1 MSICLCLNKTLLL
14 SRSPLRHYCYS
25 SDQPTME
32 IAHTLEA
39 VSVILLL
46 KIYHIIY
53 LWIYNEYILYIQVN
67 ITFTFD
73 TLEHYH

>member
-1 MSICLCLNKTLLL
+1 
-14 SRSPLRHYCYS
+14 
-25 SDQPTME
+25 ME

-73 TLEHYH
+73 TLEHYHFTEPFAFDS